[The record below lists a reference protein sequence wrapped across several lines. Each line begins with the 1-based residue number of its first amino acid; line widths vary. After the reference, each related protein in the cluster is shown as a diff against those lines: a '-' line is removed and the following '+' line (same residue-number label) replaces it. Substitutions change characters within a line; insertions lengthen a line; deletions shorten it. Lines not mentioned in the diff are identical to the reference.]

1 MPPTVAAMVVGPLL
15 GVWLFRFGVSEG
27 WAALVC
33 LAGVVIASFILLT
46 NTDIYGSA
54 GVAWLGGFVGG
65 SNIGVGWRAAAKN
78 RKAMTT
84 KKSAWLV
91 DGRGLDTPAEVRP
104 VAEAALRAG
113 WQRKVAFGRGRTGS
127 AV

>member
-54 GVAWLGGFVGG
+54 GVAWLGGLRRGIEYRRRVAGRSEKPK
-65 SNIGVGWRAAAKN
+65 SNDDEEVCVA
-78 RKAMTT
+78 
-84 KKSAWLV
+84 
-91 DGRGLDTPAEVRP
+91 GRRS
-104 VAEAALRAG
+104 
-113 WQRKVAFGRGRTGS
+113 WFGHPCRSSPGC
-127 AV
+127 